1 MMIKKIETA
10 LKHYTA
16 RTGATLQRPR
26 AVMFD
31 MDGILFDSMPGHCKA
46 WKQVCDEN
54 GIEAEADE
62 FYAYEGRTGAS
73 TIDTLIR
80 RQFGRPATEAEIKD
94 LYARKCVIFKSLGE
108 PSVIPGAAKACEAAI
123 NGEALCIL
131 VTGSGQRSN
140 LARLEREYPGVF
152 PQEQRVTAF
161 DVKRGKPDPEPYLI
175 GMAKGGAEP
184 CCTIGVDNAPLGVES
199 SSRAGAFTIGVRT
212 GPLPKG
218 ALLEAGADIEVDSMY
233 DCAEIITT
241 LTGR

>member
-1 MMIKKIETA
+1 MIKKIETA

-140 LARLEREYPGVF
+140 PRP
-152 PQEQRVTAF
+152 P
-161 DVKRGKPDPEPYLI
+161 
-175 GMAKGGAEP
+175 
-184 CCTIGVDNAPLGVES
+184 
-199 SSRAGAFTIGVRT
+199 RAGIPRCFPTRATSHSLRRET
-212 GPLPKG
+212 RQARPRALPHRHGQGWRG
-218 ALLEAGADIEVDSMY
+218 AKLRNRNRQRATWCRIF
-233 DCAEIITT
+233 ITSRSFYHRRSHRPPAQRCT
-241 LTGR
+241 ARGRGRHRGRLDV